1 MYSKVI
7 SHAMMGP
14 SRPEVVR
21 GDVVGGGPRGRGGM
35 AWGVGGRR
43 FLFGLG
49 WASGLGLGWAHT
61 TRKRLPVGLCE
72 SCWFGSAEERGAV
85 DLSCRSDAAGYRLIF
100 LQPSLQPV
108 DEIDGG

>member
-21 GDVVGGGPRGRGGM
+21 GDAVGGGPRGRGGM

-43 FLFGLG
+43 FGFGLGAAG
-49 WASGLGLGWAHT
+49 WASGLGLG
-61 TRKRLPVGLCE
+61 VGLTPH
-72 SCWFGSAEERGAV
+72 AGACPH
-85 DLSCRSDAAGYRLIF
+85 DCARAAG
-100 LQPSLQPV
+100 
-108 DEIDGG
+108 

>member
-1 MYSKVI
+1 
-7 SHAMMGP
+7 MGLVEGQGEGVAWLGV
-14 SRPEVVR
+14 EV
-21 GDVVGGGPRGRGGM
+21 
-35 AWGVGGRR
+35 RR
-43 FLFGLG
+43 FLFGLGAAG